1 MTEVQRMFQLDGRI
15 ALITGASRGIGEA
28 IAKTL
33 AAHGAEVILASRKDG
48 DLERVAAQISDA
60 GGRATAM
67 ACHIGEMSQIEA
79 LFGQIQTR
87 FAKLD
92 ILVNNAATNPFFGD
106 VLSADERAWD
116 KTCDVN
122 LKGYFFMSQYAARM
136 MKAQGGGAIV
146 NVASVNGIKP
156 APFQGIY
163 SITKAGVIAMTKSFA
178 KELAGFH
185 IRVNALLP
193 GITDTK
199 FSAVMVQ
206 NEAFMK
212 VVLPMIPMG
221 RVGQPEEMAGAVLY
235 LVSDAAAYTTGA
247 CIIADGGMLA

>member
-1 MTEVQRMFQLDGRI
+1 MTEGQRLFQLDGKI

-28 IAKTL
+28 VAKTL
-33 AAHGAEVILASRKDG
+33 AAHGAEVILASRRLG
-48 DLERVAAQISDA
+48 DLERVAEAITAA
-60 GGRATAM
+60 GGRATAIP
-67 ACHIGEMSQIEA
+67 CHIGEMAQIEE
-79 LFGQIQTR
+79 LFAQICAR

-92 ILVNNAATNPFFGD
+92 ILVNNAATNPFFGE
-106 VLSADERAWD
+106 VLGADERAWD
-116 KTCDVN
+116 KTCNVN

-136 MKAQGGGAIV
+136 MKEQGGGAIV

-178 KELAGFH
+178 KELAGFN

-206 NEAFMK
+206 NAEFMQA
-212 VVLPMIPMG
+212 VLPMIPMG
-221 RVGQPEEMAGAVLY
+221 RVGQPAEMAGAVLY

>member
-1 MTEVQRMFQLDGRI
+1 MFQLDGRI